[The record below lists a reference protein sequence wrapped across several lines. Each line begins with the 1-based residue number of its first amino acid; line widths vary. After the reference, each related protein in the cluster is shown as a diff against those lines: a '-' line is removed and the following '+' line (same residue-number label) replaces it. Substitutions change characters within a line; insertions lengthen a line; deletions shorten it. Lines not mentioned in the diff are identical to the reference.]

1 MKKEKKKKSNVSQD
15 RVRELSGFSLILLGI
30 YLLAGLF
37 SFSPVDSH
45 AWSQDWPRQNWAGP
59 PGDIISH
66 WMIRLLGYSAF
77 FIPVFLAIWGWF
89 LFRKKQV
96 LILLWN
102 SLLAA
107 AVLSWAM
114 AVAGLLHISYHV
126 EHLPAAGAWG
136 VWLADFL
143 FNTFGYV
150 GCWLV
155 LFALLGVWLFLGT
168 EINFSHWV
176 DRLKILL
183 LPKPKEKPEK
193 PAGEVQA
200 MADRETVLETDQA
213 EELFKEPTANK
224 TAERSKSSKLER
236 PVPRPSPEQ
245 ALPPRPR
252 PRSAS
257 ISAEY
262 QKAFLALL
270 NEDRDKA
277 VAVEEDKSQIL
288 LEKLAEFGVEGEII
302 ERHSGPVITRYE
314 FKPAPGVKVNQIANL
329 ADDLALAMQA
339 HRIRILAPIPGKG
352 VVGIEIP
359 NRHRSMVLLKPLLTS
374 PAFAASG
381 GRLTMALG
389 RTITG
394 EPCAA
399 DLAEMPHLL
408 VAGSTGSGKSV
419 CLNTII
425 TSLLYHLGPEDLHF
439 IMIDPKRIELSVYR
453 GIPHLQFQYRV
464 ESDAG
469 KSVTRSIE
477 GVVTDPQEVLQV
489 FRLAVSEME
498 GRYKIL
504 AKEGC
509 RNIEDFNRKSS
520 QRMSYLIIVIDE
532 LADLMLSR
540 EAGEIESRIA
550 KLAQMARAVGIHLV
564 VATQRPSV
572 DVITGVIKANFPA
585 RIAFQVASKTDSRT
599 ILDINGAES
608 LLGRGDMLYIPPGQ
622 AEAVRLHGPFISTQE
637 TERVVAYLKETYGSA
652 GSQTEETGEGRGET
666 VQSDYS
672 MEMTVPQEPSGD
684 GGRDEMFDE
693 AKALVIR
700 HQQGSVSLLQRRLK
714 LGYSRAARLIDQL
727 EAAGVVGP
735 FDGSKAREVLIKN
748 EEGVDA

>member
-1 MKKEKKKKSNVSQD
+1 MKKETRKKSSKKAHRTQ
-15 RVRELSGFSLILLGI
+15 ELTGFSLALLGV
-30 YLLAGLF
+30 YLFAGLV
-37 SFSPVDSH
+37 SYSGYDSH
-45 AWSQDWPRQNWAGP
+45 AWVQDWPRQNWAGP
-59 PGDIISH
+59 PGDILSH
-66 WMIRLLGYSAF
+66 WLVLLFGYAGF
-77 FIPVFLAIWGWF
+77 LIPVFLILWGWY
-89 LFRKKQV
+89 LFRKKNV
-96 LILLWN
+96 LRLLWN

-114 AVAGLLHISYHV
+114 TIVGLFHLRYHV
-126 EHLPAAGAWG
+126 ENIPAAGLWG
-136 VWLADFL
+136 GFLAGVL
-143 FNTFGYV
+143 FNTFGQV

-155 LFALLGVWLFLGT
+155 LFALLGIWLFLGT
-168 EINFSHWV
+168 EINFSGWV
-176 DRLKILL
+176 DRLKERLIKVRE
-183 LPKPKEKPEK
+183 PAESKPEAEAPESASSEEAPVIAPSQPVFK
-193 PAGEVQA
+193 
-200 MADRETVLETDQA
+200 DQ
-213 EELFKEPTANK
+213 E
-224 TAERSKSSKLER
+224 KLER
-236 PVPRPSPEQ
+236 TAEKQKPAPSEAKPSRQ
-245 ALPPRPR
+245 AVSRTR

-257 ISAEY
+257 ITPEY
-262 QKAFLALL
+262 QKAFLSLL
-270 NEDRDKA
+270 HDDREKETSE
-277 VAVEEDKSQIL
+277 EEDKSRIL
-288 LEKLAEFGVEGEII
+288 LEKLAEFGVEGEIVDK
-302 ERHSGPVITRYE
+302 HSGPVITRYE

-359 NRHRSMVLLKPLLTS
+359 NRHRRLVLLKPLLTS
-374 PAFAASG
+374 QEFSSSG
-381 GRLTMALG
+381 GRLPLALG
-389 RTITG
+389 QTITG
-394 EPCAA
+394 EPYLA

-453 GIPHLQFQYRV
+453 GIPHLQFQYKV
-464 ESDAG
+464 EG
-469 KSVTRSIE
+469 PGGIIVTRSIE
-477 GVVTDPQEVLQV
+477 GVVTDPLEVVQV
-489 FRLAVSEME
+489 FRLAVSEMDS
-498 GRYKIL
+498 RYKIL

-509 RNIEDFNRKSS
+509 RNIEDYNRKSA
-520 QRMSYLIIVIDE
+520 QKMSYLIIVIDE

-608 LLGRGDMLYIPPGQ
+608 LLGRGDMLFIPPGQ

-637 TERVVAYLKETYGSA
+637 TERIVEYIKETYEVA
-652 GSQTEETGEGRGET
+652 GGTEEEDKTPE
-666 VQSDYS
+666 SAKPDYS
-672 MEMTVPQEPSGD
+672 MEMAITQEPEEDSQ
-684 GGRDEMFDE
+684 RDELFEE

-748 EEGVDA
+748 EEAEDA

>member
-1 MKKEKKKKSNVSQD
+1 MKKDKRKKAKISQD
-15 RVRELSGFSLILLGI
+15 RVRELSGFSLVLLGI
-30 YLLAGLF
+30 YLLAGLI
-37 SFSPVDSH
+37 SFSGMDSH
-45 AWSQDWPRQNWAGP
+45 SWAQDWPRHNWAGP
-59 PGDIISH
+59 PGDIIAH
-66 WMIRLLGYSAF
+66 WLIGLLGYSSFLVPAF
-77 FIPVFLAIWGWF
+77 LIIWGWF
-89 LFRKKQV
+89 LFRRKMV
-96 LILLWN
+96 LKLLWN
-102 SLLAA
+102 SLLAG
-107 AVLSWAM
+107 AVLSWSM
-114 AVAGLLHISYHV
+114 AVVGLFHVPYHA
-126 EHLPAAGAWG
+126 EHLTAAGSWG
-136 VWLADFL
+136 MLLANTL
-143 FNTFGYV
+143 YNTFGQV

-176 DRLKILL
+176 DRLKSLWSAKRREEAEAGRPVREASLEIEEVEEAE
-183 LPKPKEKPEK
+183 PVEKQPPQPEK
-193 PAGEVQA
+193 PRAEKA
-200 MADRETVLETDQA
+200 APKPA
-213 EELFKEPTANK
+213 EEKAAPH
-224 TAERSKSSKLER
+224 RH
-236 PVPRPSPEQ
+236 
-245 ALPPRPR
+245 R
-252 PRSAS
+252 PRSTS
-257 ISAEY
+257 ISSEY

-270 NEDRDKA
+270 HEDREKA
-277 VAVEEDKSQIL
+277 SPEEEDKSRIL
-288 LEKLAEFGVEGEII
+288 LEKLAEFGVDGEII

-359 NRHRSMVLLKPLLTS
+359 NRHRSMVLLKPLLIS
-374 PAFAASG
+374 QAFASSG
-381 GRLTMALG
+381 GRLNMALG

-425 TSLLYHLGPEDLHF
+425 TSFLYHLGPEDLHF

-469 KSVTRSIE
+469 KAATRSIE

-498 GRYKIL
+498 GRYRVL

-509 RNIEDFNRKSS
+509 RNIEDYNRKSG
-520 QRMSYLIIVIDE
+520 QKMSYLIIVIDE

-637 TERVVAYLKETYGSA
+637 TERVVDYIKQTYGAASVGA
-652 GSQTEETGEGRGET
+652 EEVREGGGENART
-666 VQSDYS
+666 DYS
-672 MEMTVPQEPSGD
+672 MEMTVPDEPGGEGD
-684 GGRDEMFDE
+684 RDEMFDE
-693 AKALVIR
+693 ARSLVIR

-748 EEGVDA
+748 EEGDDA

>member
-1 MKKEKKKKSNVSQD
+1 MKKDKRKKANVSQD
-15 RVRELSGFSLILLGI
+15 RVRELTGFSLVLLGI
-30 YLLAGLF
+30 YLLVGMI
-37 SFSPVDSH
+37 SFSGLDSH
-45 AWSQDWPRQNWAGP
+45 GWSQDWPRQNWAGP

-66 WMIRLLGYSAF
+66 RLIVLLGYSAF
-77 FIPVFLAIWGWF
+77 LIPVFLMVWGWF
-89 LFRKKQV
+89 LFRKKRV
-96 LILLWN
+96 LRLFWN

-114 AVAGLLHISYHV
+114 AVIGLLHVPYHA
-126 EHLPAAGAWG
+126 ELLTAAGSWG
-136 VWLADFL
+136 MLLA
-143 FNTFGYV
+143 NTLYNNFGQV

-176 DRLKILL
+176 DHLKTRWLAKRGQRADTGKL
-183 LPKPKEKPEK
+183 VREASLEVEEADDDAEPVAKPPPRPEK
-193 PAGEVQA
+193 P
-200 MADRETVLETDQA
+200 
-213 EELFKEPTANK
+213 
-224 TAERSKSSKLER
+224 RSEKS
-236 PVPRPSPEQ
+236 VPRPAEDKAIPHR
-245 ALPPRPR
+245 LR
-252 PRSAS
+252 PRSTS
-257 ISAEY
+257 ISSEY

-270 NEDRDKA
+270 HEEREKA
-277 VAVEEDKSQIL
+277 STEEEDKSQIL

-374 PAFAASG
+374 QAFVSSG
-381 GRLTMALG
+381 GHLNMALG

-394 EPCAA
+394 DPYVA
-399 DLAEMPHLL
+399 DLSEMPHLL

-439 IMIDPKRIELSVYR
+439 IMIDPKRIELSIYR
-453 GIPHLQFQYRV
+453 GIPHLQFQYRI
-464 ESDAG
+464 ESDSGQVA
-469 KSVTRSIE
+469 SRSIE
-477 GVVTDPQEVLQV
+477 GVVTDPHEVLQV

-498 GRYKIL
+498 GRYRVL

-509 RNIEDFNRKSS
+509 RNIEDYNRKSG

-637 TERVVAYLKETYGSA
+637 TERVVDFIKQTYGA
-652 GSQTEETGEGRGET
+652 AGNGSQEAGEGDGQPSRP
-666 VQSDYS
+666 DYS
-672 MEMTVPQEPSGD
+672 MEMTVPDEP
-684 GGRDEMFDE
+684 GGNDDRDEMFEE
-693 AKALVIR
+693 ARALVIR

-748 EEGVDA
+748 EEGDDA

>member
-1 MKKEKKKKSNVSQD
+1 MRKDKKKKPAVKKD
-15 RVRELSGFSLILLGI
+15 RVRELAGFSLILLGI
-30 YLLAGLF
+30 YVLAGLV
-37 SFSPVDSH
+37 SFSGLDSH

-59 PGDIISH
+59 PGDIVSH
-66 WMIRLLGYSAF
+66 LLVSLFGYAAF
-77 FIPVFLAIWGWF
+77 LLPAFLMIWGWF
-89 LFRKKQV
+89 LFRKKRV
-96 LILLWN
+96 LKLLWN
-102 SLLAA
+102 SLLTAG
-107 AVLSWAM
+107 VLSWAM
-114 AVAGLLHISYHV
+114 AIAGLLHAPYHA

-136 VWLADFL
+136 ALLADL
-143 FNTFGYV
+143 LYNTFGHV

-155 LFALLGVWLFLGT
+155 LFALMGVWLFLGT
-168 EINFSHWV
+168 EINFANWV
-176 DRLKILL
+176 DRLKAAL
-183 LPKPKEKPEK
+183 LPKRRAEEEA
-193 PAGEVQA
+193 AGDDEVRPV
-200 MADRETVLETDQA
+200 RETVQELEESGEPEAAPAAGSQA
-213 EELFKEPTANK
+213 EKPKATR
-224 TAERSKSSKLER
+224 AEKPNPAS
-236 PVPRPSPEQ
+236 
-245 ALPPRPR
+245 RPR

-270 NEDRDKA
+270 HDDREKA
-277 VAVEEDKSQIL
+277 AAEEEDKSNIL

-329 ADDLALAMQA
+329 SDDLALAMQA
-339 HRIRILAPIPGKG
+339 YRIRILAPIPGKG

-359 NRHRSMVLLKPLLTS
+359 NRHRSMVMLKPLLTAPS
-374 PAFAASG
+374 FSGSG
-381 GRLTMALG
+381 GRLSMALG

-394 EPCAA
+394 EPCVA

-439 IMIDPKRIELSVYR
+439 IMIDPKRIELSIYR

-464 ESDAG
+464 DSGDPSAG
-469 KSVTRSIE
+469 LGTPPKIMTRSIE

-489 FRLAVSEME
+489 FRLAVSEMDS
-498 GRYKIL
+498 RYRVL

-509 RNIEDFNRKSS
+509 RNIEDYNRKSG
-520 QRMSYLIIVIDE
+520 QRMSYLMIVIDE

-637 TERVVAYLKETYGSA
+637 TEKVVAYLKEIYGAAGSCQEEPEEGSA
-652 GSQTEETGEGRGET
+652 EAARP
-666 VQSDYS
+666 DYS
-672 MEMTVPQEPSGD
+672 MEMTVPDD
-684 GGRDEMFDE
+684 GGGGERDEMFDE
-693 AKALVIR
+693 ARALVIR

-748 EEGVDA
+748 EEGGDA

>member
-1 MKKEKKKKSNVSQD
+1 MKKDKKKKANISQD
-15 RVRELSGFSLILLGI
+15 RVRELSGFSLVLLGI
-30 YLLAGLF
+30 YLLAGLI
-37 SFSPVDSH
+37 SFSGMDSH
-45 AWSQDWPRQNWAGP
+45 SWSQDWPRHNWAGP

-66 WMIRLLGYSAF
+66 WLIGLLGYASFLVPAF
-77 FIPVFLAIWGWF
+77 LVVWGWF
-89 LFRKKQV
+89 LFRKKRV
-96 LILLWN
+96 LKLFWN

-114 AVAGLLHISYHV
+114 AIIGLFHVPYHA
-126 EHLPAAGAWG
+126 EHLTAAGSWG
-136 VWLADFL
+136 MLLANTL
-143 FNTFGYV
+143 YNTFGQV

-155 LFALLGVWLFLGT
+155 LFALLGIWLFLGT

-176 DRLKILL
+176 DRLKSLRGAKRREEAEEERPIRETSLEVEEADEAE
-183 LPKPKEKPEK
+183 PAAKQPPRPEK
-193 PAGEVQA
+193 PRAEKSA
-200 MADRETVLETDQA
+200 PKPAEDRPA
-213 EELFKEPTANK
+213 
-224 TAERSKSSKLER
+224 S
-236 PVPRPSPEQ
+236 
-245 ALPPRPR
+245 PRPR
-252 PRSAS
+252 PRSTS
-257 ISAEY
+257 ISSEY

-270 NEDRDKA
+270 HEDREKA
-277 VAVEEDKSQIL
+277 ASEEDDKSQIL

-374 PAFAASG
+374 PAFASSG
-381 GRLTMALG
+381 GRLNMALG

-394 EPCAA
+394 EPWVA
-399 DLAEMPHLL
+399 DLSEMPHLL

-425 TSLLYHLGPEDLHF
+425 TSFLYHLGPEDLHF

-469 KSVTRSIE
+469 KTVTRSIE

-498 GRYKIL
+498 GRYRVL

-509 RNIEDFNRKSS
+509 RNIEDYNRKSG
-520 QRMSYLIIVIDE
+520 QKMSYLIIVIDE

-637 TERVVAYLKETYGSA
+637 TERVVDYIKQTYGATAS
-652 GSQTEETGEGRGET
+652 GVEEAAEGKSEAARP
-666 VQSDYS
+666 DYS
-672 MEMTVPQEPSGD
+672 MEMTVTEEGGGD
-684 GGRDEMFDE
+684 GERDEMFDE
-693 AKALVIR
+693 ARALVIR

-748 EEGVDA
+748 EEGDDA

>member
-1 MKKEKKKKSNVSQD
+1 MKKDKKRKTQAKQD
-15 RVRELSGFSLILLGI
+15 RVRELSGFSFILLGI
-30 YLLAGLF
+30 YLFAGLI
-37 SFSPVDSH
+37 SFSGVDSH
-45 AWSQDWPRQNWAGP
+45 SWTQDWPRHNWAGP
-59 PGDIISH
+59 PGDIMAHALIK
-66 WMIRLLGYSAF
+66 LLGYSSFLLPAF
-77 FIPVFLAIWGWF
+77 LIIWGWF
-89 LFRKKQV
+89 LFRKKPV
-96 LILLWN
+96 MRLLWN

-114 AVAGLLHISYHV
+114 AIVGLLHISYHA
-126 EHLPAAGAWG
+126 EHMPAAGAWG
-136 VWLADFL
+136 ALLADIL
-143 FNTFGYV
+143 YNTFGQV

-155 LFALLGVWLFLGT
+155 LFAMLGIWLFLGT
-168 EINFSHWV
+168 EINFAHWV
-176 DRLKILL
+176 DRLKTAILKG
-183 LPKPKEKPEK
+183 PRKREEESEDEAQTRPVRE
-193 PAGEVQA
+193 AVQ
-200 MADRETVLETDQA
+200 EIEEA
-213 EELFKEPTANK
+213 EEPEPSPGQRTPAEK
-224 TAERSKSSKLER
+224 SKPPKAERQ
-236 PVPRPSPEQ
+236 PP
-245 ALPPRPR
+245 APRPR

-257 ISAEY
+257 ITSEY

-270 NEDRDKA
+270 HEDKEKSTA
-277 VAVEEDKSQIL
+277 EEEDKSAIL

-329 ADDLALAMQA
+329 SDDLALAMQA

-359 NRHRSMVLLKPLLTS
+359 NRHRSIVLLKPLLTS
-374 PAFAASG
+374 QAFASSG
-381 GRLTMALG
+381 GRLSMALG

-394 EPCAA
+394 EPCMA
-399 DLAEMPHLL
+399 DLGEMPHLL

-439 IMIDPKRIELSVYR
+439 IMIDPKRIELSIYR

-464 ESDAG
+464 DSGDDRI
-469 KSVTRSIE
+469 VTRSIE

-489 FRLAVSEME
+489 FRLAVSEMDS
-498 GRYKIL
+498 RYRVL

-509 RNIEDFNRKSS
+509 RNIEDYNRKSG

-637 TERVVAYLKETYGSA
+637 TERVVSYIKETYSSVA
-652 GSQTEETGEGRGET
+652 GVPEEAEEGQAEPSRP
-666 VQSDYS
+666 DYS
-672 MEMTVPQEPSGD
+672 MEMTVPDEGGGD
-684 GGRDEMFDE
+684 GERDEMFDE
-693 AKALVIR
+693 ARALVIR

-748 EEGVDA
+748 EEGEDA

>member
-1 MKKEKKKKSNVSQD
+1 MKKEKRNKPNIKQD
-15 RVRELSGFSLILLGI
+15 RVRELSGFSLVLLGI
-30 YLLAGLF
+30 YLLAGLI
-37 SFSPVDSH
+37 SFSSIDSH
-45 AWSQDWPRQNWAGP
+45 YWSQDWPRHNWAGP

-66 WMIRLLGYSAF
+66 WLIGLLGYSAF
-77 FIPVFLAIWGWF
+77 LVPAFLIIWGWF
-89 LFRKKQV
+89 LFRKKKV
-96 LILLWN
+96 SKLFWN

-114 AVAGLLHISYHV
+114 AIVGLLHVPYHS
-126 EHLPAAGAWG
+126 ERLTAAGSWG
-136 VWLADFL
+136 ILLANTL
-143 FNTFGYV
+143 YNTFGQV

-168 EINFSHWV
+168 EINLSHWV
-176 DRLKILL
+176 DRLKSLWAT
-183 LPKPKEKPEK
+183 KPSGEAEGERPVREASLEVEEADDAEPVVRQPQRPEK
-193 PAGEVQA
+193 PK
-200 MADRETVLETDQA
+200 ADKATFKQS
-213 EELFKEPTANK
+213 EEKAAPY
-224 TAERSKSSKLER
+224 
-236 PVPRPSPEQ
+236 
-245 ALPPRPR
+245 RPR
-252 PRSAS
+252 PRSTS
-257 ISAEY
+257 ISSEY
-262 QKAFLALL
+262 QKAFLSLL
-270 NEDRDKA
+270 HEDRDKGSSE
-277 VAVEEDKSQIL
+277 EEDKSQIL

-359 NRHRSMVLLKPLLTS
+359 NRHRSLVLLKPLLTS
-374 PAFAASG
+374 QDFVSSG
-381 GRLTMALG
+381 GRLNMALG

-394 EPCAA
+394 EPYVA
-399 DLAEMPHLL
+399 DLSEMPHLL

-439 IMIDPKRIELSVYR
+439 IMIDPKRIELSIYR

-469 KSVTRSIE
+469 KSVVRSIE

-489 FRLAVSEME
+489 FRLAVSEMD
-498 GRYKIL
+498 GRYRVL

-509 RNIEDFNRKSS
+509 RNIEDYNRKSG
-520 QRMSYLIIVIDE
+520 QKMSYLIIVIDE

-637 TERVVAYLKETYGSA
+637 TERVVDYIKQTYGAA
-652 GSQTEETGEGRGET
+652 GPAAEDSREGADEASRP
-666 VQSDYS
+666 DYS
-672 MEMTVPQEPSGD
+672 MEMTVPDEPAGEGD
-684 GGRDEMFDE
+684 RDEMFDE
-693 AKALVIR
+693 ARALVIR

-748 EEGVDA
+748 EEGNDA